1 VYAPHALGTLAA
13 PSDFWQQC
21 VVPGFVLPLSMTWDS
36 PDSGLIRKSDAQG
49 RKTAVSVYRTY
60 VWGQFAGTEEKLLEG
75 DITTTDTGL

>member
-1 VYAPHALGTLAA
+1 
-13 PSDFWQQC
+13 
-21 VVPGFVLPLSMTWDS
+21 MTWDS